1 MADIATVR
9 SPDFLADAARVFEEV
24 VREHRILNFSDVG
37 YSLAPTGAVIRD
49 YSDDAEEFDRVA
61 LRTRLTGVDH
71 TIFVSPKGHARPA
84 AQIKIAIDPPQ
95 KLSASGVTAVM
106 VIHDCSIVSAVPV
119 PAQVVRQAAEFI
131 ERTRDVLSD
140 FWNEQ
145 IDVEELLARLNP
157 TG

>member
-1 MADIATVR
+1 MADSATVR
-9 SPDFLADAARVFEEV
+9 SPEFLADATRVFEEV

-49 YSDDAEEFDRVA
+49 YGDDAGDFDVVA
-61 LRTRLTGVDH
+61 LRTKLTGVDN
-71 TIFVSPKGHARPA
+71 TIYVSPKGHARHA
-84 AQIKIAIDPPQ
+84 AGIKIAIDPPQ

-106 VIHDCSIVSAVPV
+106 IIHDCSIVSAAPV
-119 PAQVVRQAAEFI
+119 PAQIVRQAAEFI
-131 ERTRDVLSD
+131 ERNRGVLAD

-157 TG
+157 AK